1 LLFCGRDPHRP
12 QEGAFWFTAG
22 GGLKEGESF
31 EQAARRELREE
42 TGLDAGQLREPVHER
57 VTVFQH
63 ESVTYHQLER
73 FYVARTEASAIDTS
87 AFDDVE
93 SRAIVGHRWW
103 TLGELE
109 TTGEVVYPED
119 LAALLGRVLRPGR
132 SIT

>member
-1 LLFCGRDPHRP
+1 
-12 QEGAFWFTAG
+12 
-22 GGLKEGESF
+22 
-31 EQAARRELREE
+31 
-42 TGLDAGQLREPVHER
+42 VHER

-103 TLGELE
+103 TLAEVE
-109 TTGEVVYPED
+109 TTSEVVYPDD

-132 SIT
+132 STT